1 MFRKTVPL
9 LVMLIILIFL
19 TGCQKDH
26 GLNPQDPITL
36 TLWHNYGGQMK
47 ETMDSMVDE
56 FNETLGRENGIII
69 YVTSISS
76 SEALHDKLTIAAN
89 GDFGAPDLPDISTS
103 NPKTAVLLSKKDLL
117 LDFTEQFTEEELD
130 TYVPRFIEEGMLGT
144 DSLYIFPTAKS
155 TEILFLNKTLFDRF
169 AKDTG
174 ATYDDLRTFQGIKN
188 TAALYYDWS
197 DAQTPLIPNDGKS
210 FYHTDSLFNLAQVGC
225 KQMGSEFIT
234 GESIDYSSISFK
246 RIWDFYYPS
255 AVKGHFSIYDGYASD
270 LMKTGEI
277 ICSTGSTAGI
287 LFYNPMVTYPDNT
300 TEDIELM
307 LLPYPTFQDGEKIA
321 IQRGSGMIAI
331 KSSEAKAHAQAL
343 FLKWFT
349 RPENN
354 LRFVASTGYLPV
366 TREAYG
372 KVMSREIENEENKN
386 MRSLLRV
393 AITMQGNYD
402 FYIPPLF
409 DGMDKLQ
416 KDYEVRMREAAELS
430 RLEYKTLLDN
440 MGPDAAYE
448 KWSESIFN
456 TFISG
461 E

>member
-1 MFRKTVPL
+1 
-9 LVMLIILIFL
+9 
-19 TGCQKDH
+19 
-26 GLNPQDPITL
+26 
-36 TLWHNYGGQMK
+36 
-47 ETMDSMVDE
+47 
-56 FNETLGRENGIII
+56 
-69 YVTSISS
+69 
-76 SEALHDKLTIAAN
+76 
-89 GDFGAPDLPDISTS
+89 
-103 NPKTAVLLSKKDLL
+103 
-117 LDFTEQFTEEELD
+117 
-130 TYVPRFIEEGMLGT
+130 
-144 DSLYIFPTAKS
+144 
-155 TEILFLNKTLFDRF
+155 
-169 AKDTG
+169 
-174 ATYDDLRTFQGIKN
+174 
-188 TAALYYDWS
+188 
-197 DAQTPLIPNDGKS
+197 
-210 FYHTDSLFNLAQVGC
+210 
-225 KQMGSEFIT
+225 
-234 GESIDYSSISFK
+234 
-246 RIWDFYYPS
+246 
-255 AVKGHFSIYDGYASD
+255 
-270 LMKTGEI
+270 
-277 ICSTGSTAGI
+277 
-287 LFYNPMVTYPDNT
+287 
-300 TEDIELM
+300 
-307 LLPYPTFQDGEKIA
+307 
-321 IQRGSGMIAI
+321 MIAI